1 MTESY
6 VLTLKLNTSPEQDQ
20 WLAHVFWC
28 GQQIYNV
35 LVRHCR
41 KQLRKLI
48 LDPEYRELLA
58 TRRKDNLSKKDKNR
72 INQGLADIRRGYG
85 LSEYQLHA
93 YISVQQHRYQ
103 KYIDSMTAQKIASS
117 VWRSVEKYL
126 FDNGKCIET
135 EQQPDYEVSMSI
147 GTLTTLM
154 LGYKTAEK
162 LHVMDKIQASDEAVE
177 HLDDILFHRIP
188 YVSDYI

>member
-1 MTESY
+1 LTESY

-126 FDNGKCIET
+126 FDNGKCIHFRK
-135 EQQPDYEVSMSI
+135 Y
-147 GTLTTLM
+147 
-154 LGYKTAEK
+154 
-162 LHVMDKIQASDEAVE
+162 DERDFSFVRSLWSAGMPM
-177 HLDDILFHRIP
+177 R
-188 YVSDYI
+188 

>member
-85 LSEYQLHA
+85 LSEY
-93 YISVQQHRYQ
+93 
-103 KYIDSMTAQKIASS
+103 
-117 VWRSVEKYL
+117 
-126 FDNGKCIET
+126 
-135 EQQPDYEVSMSI
+135 
-147 GTLTTLM
+147 
-154 LGYKTAEK
+154 
-162 LHVMDKIQASDEAVE
+162 
-177 HLDDILFHRIP
+177 
-188 YVSDYI
+188 